1 MKKESNTENK
11 SDPFATG
18 PEPKHLCI
26 GEYIHDQ
33 NIVDHHTLNNK
44 NQIE

>member
-1 MKKESNTENK
+1 MKKENK

-26 GEYIHDQ
+26 AEYIHDQ
-33 NIVDHHTLNNK
+33 SIVDHHTLKNK
-44 NQIE
+44 NKIE